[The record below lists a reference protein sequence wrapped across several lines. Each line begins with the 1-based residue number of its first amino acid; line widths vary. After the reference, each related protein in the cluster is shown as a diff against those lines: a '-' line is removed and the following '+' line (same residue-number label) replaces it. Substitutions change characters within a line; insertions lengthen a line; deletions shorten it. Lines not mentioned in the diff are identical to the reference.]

1 MRKTLTLMCAASTIL
16 MGSVTGAAPE
26 ISVSGD
32 GTAVVRDSRAFD
44 VAAGRSEVVWSGLS
58 NGLAASSLVLNTGKD
73 TVVLS
78 QAFEFHLADPAALL
92 QRAIGKPASVLTA
105 DITAQGT
112 LLSTA
117 DGHISM
123 MRAADELWIFNG
135 DLVNV
140 IQWDDSLKLEPTLT
154 WLVET
159 KAAGRRDFD
168 LTYAT
173 DGLSWSATYA
183 MHLDRAAATA
193 DISGWIELKNR
204 TSADFTEAA
213 WHILDEDPDDDG
225 GGTIEYDIPA
235 LRTPQS
241 LKRGERRQ
249 FAYVQALNVPV
260 TMQPIFDGSSAAG
273 SVKAMDIP
281 LFIRVIN
288 RDRGAAG
295 LGMTL
300 PAGDCV
306 IYQTSDSGAIRIS
319 GPQGMPQLPVGY
331 SVDLAASGTS
341 GVTAERTQSVF
352 RHKPQARA
360 QEQDITVVLESSLDE
375 DIEVDVI
382 ERPWGEWDIIEPSH
396 PFEPYRKTAIVF
408 TVEVP
413 ANGATELT
421 YTMKIAY

>member
-1 MRKTLTLMCAASTIL
+1 MRKTLTLMCAAVTIL
-16 MGSVTGAAPE
+16 MAAGPVAALE

-32 GTAVVRDSRAFD
+32 GAAVVHESRAFD
-44 VAAGRSEVVWSGLS
+44 VAAGRTEVAWSGLS
-58 NGLAASSLVLNTGKD
+58 NGLAVSSLVLDAGKD

-78 QAFEFHLADPAALL
+78 QSFESHLADPAALL
-92 QRAIGKPASVLTA
+92 QQAIGRPASVLTA

-112 LLSTA
+112 LLRVA
-117 DGHISM
+117 DGRISM
-123 MRAADELWIFNG
+123 MRADDELWIFNG

-140 IQWDDSLKLEPTLT
+140 IQWDDRLKLEPTLT

-173 DGLSWSATYA
+173 DGLSWSAAYA
-183 MHLDRAAATA
+183 MHLDRTAATA

-204 TSADFTEAA
+204 TAADFTEAA

-225 GGTIEYDIPA
+225 NGTIEYDIPA

-260 TMQPIFDGSSAAG
+260 TMRPIFDSSSAEGGVEA
-273 SVKAMDIP
+273 VDIP
-281 LFIRVIN
+281 LFVRVIN

-300 PAGDCV
+300 PAGDFV
-306 IYQTSDSGAIRIS
+306 VYQARDSGAIRIS

-331 SVDLAASGTS
+331 SVDLAAPGPS

-360 QEQDITVVLESSLDE
+360 QEQDITVVLENSLDE

-382 ERPWGEWDIIEPSH
+382 ERPWGEWDILEPTH

-413 ANGATELT
+413 AKGAAELA